1 MIRINLLPV
10 KETEL
15 AARRSQEIRLVVL
28 MLLLLALGIVADRVR
43 YSRTMAQLD
52 QEAADLEAEL
62 VVLREKVAEATRL
75 DQQRKDLDTKLK
87 VIAELSQKRVGPA
100 GVLRDLS
107 KATPDRLWL
116 TDVTESAGAATIA
129 GKALDN
135 QTIADFLR
143 ALANSPYFK
152 NVDLSETTQDEQ
164 EGFKLKKFLIRANI
178 DYAAKPD
185 AFGDAAVPGAA
196 GDAGKPGAPAEGQTA
211 PSPATSG
218 EPALGGAKP
227 EGAP

>member
-28 MLLLLALGIVADRVR
+28 MLALLAVGIVADRVR
-43 YSRTMAQLD
+43 AGRTMARLD

-62 VVLREKVAEATRL
+62 VVLRERVAEATRL
-75 DQQRKDLDTKLK
+75 EQQRKDLDTKLK

-107 KATPDRLWL
+107 RATPDRLWL
-116 TDVTESAGAATIA
+116 LDLTESAGAATVT

-143 ALANSPYFK
+143 ALATSQYFTG
-152 NVDLSETTQDEQ
+152 VDLSETTQDEQ
-164 EGFKLKKFLIRANI
+164 GGDVKLKKFLIRANVN
-178 DYAAKPD
+178 YAAKP
-185 AFGDAAVPGAA
+185 AAAAPGAA
-196 GDAGKPGAPAEGQTA
+196 P
-211 PSPATSG
+211 
-218 EPALGGAKP
+218 P
-227 EGAP
+227 EGAPPPADAARPAPGATPAEKPASATKGPP

>member
-1 MIRINLLPV
+1 MIRVNLLPV

-28 MLLLLALGIVADRVR
+28 VFLLLALGIVADRIR
-43 YSRTMAQLD
+43 HGRTVARLD

-62 VVLREKVAEATRL
+62 VVIREQVAEATRL

-107 KATPDRLWL
+107 RATPDRLWMIDL
-116 TDVTESAGAATIA
+116 TESAGAATFS

-143 ALANSPYFK
+143 SLANSPYFTG
-152 NVDLSETTQDEQ
+152 VDLSETTQDEQ
-164 EGFKLKKFLIRANI
+164 DAGLKLKKFLIRANI
-178 DYAAKPD
+178 NY
-185 AFGDAAVPGAA
+185 AAVPKGTAA
-196 GDAGKPGAPAEGQTA
+196 EPVGSAPPGAGA
-211 PSPATSG
+211 PSP
-218 EPALGGAKP
+218 
-227 EGAP
+227 

>member
-28 MLLLLALGIVADRVR
+28 VLALLAVGIVADRVR
-43 YSRTMAQLD
+43 AGRTMARLD

-62 VVLREKVAEATRL
+62 VVLRERVAEATRL
-75 DQQRKDLDTKLK
+75 EQQRKDLDTKLK

-107 KATPDRLWL
+107 RATPDRLWL
-116 TDVTESAGAATIA
+116 LDVTESAGAATVS

-143 ALANSPYFK
+143 ALANSPYFTG
-152 NVDLSETTQDEQ
+152 VDLSETTQDEQ
-164 EGFKLKKFLIRANI
+164 GGGIKLKKFLLRANVN
-178 DYAAKPD
+178 YAAKPAED
-185 AFGDAAVPGAA
+185 AEPPPPAGAAAPADAAKPAA
-196 GDAGKPGAPAEGQTA
+196 IPPA
-211 PSPATSG
+211 
-218 EPALGGAKP
+218 AKP
-227 EGAP
+227 SDAKGPR

>member
-28 MLLLLALGIVADRVR
+28 MLVLLAIGIVADRVR
-43 YSRTMAQLD
+43 AGRTVARLD
-52 QEAADLEAEL
+52 QEAAELEAQL
-62 VVLREKVAEATRL
+62 VVIRERVAEATRL

-107 KATPDRLWL
+107 RATPDRLWL
-116 TDVTESAGAATIA
+116 LDLTESGGAATVT
-129 GKALDN
+129 GRALDN

-143 ALANSPYFK
+143 ALANSPYFTG
-152 NVDLSETTQDEQ
+152 VDLSETTQDEQ
-164 EGFKLKKFLIRANI
+164 TAGIKLKKFLLRANVN
-178 DYAAKPD
+178 YAAKP
-185 AFGDAAVPGAA
+185 ADAAAPPAGAA
-196 GDAGKPGAPAEGQTA
+196 APTDAAKPAPAAAPAEKPAAA
-211 PSPATSG
+211 PKGPR
-218 EPALGGAKP
+218 
-227 EGAP
+227 

>member
-28 MLLLLALGIVADRVR
+28 VLLLLAIGIVADRVR
-43 YSRTMAQLD
+43 AGRTIARLD
-52 QEAADLEAEL
+52 QAAADLESEL
-62 VVLREKVAEATRL
+62 VVLRERVAEATRL
-75 DQQRKDLDTKLK
+75 EQQRKDLDTKLK

-107 KATPDRLWL
+107 RATPDRLWL
-116 TDVTESAGAATIA
+116 LDVTESAGAATVT

-152 NVDLSETTQDEQ
+152 GVDLSETTQDEQ
-164 EGFKLKKFLIRANI
+164 AGGIKLKKFLLRANVN
-178 DYAAKPD
+178 YAAKPTDEAEPPPAEGASSPAD
-185 AFGDAAVPGAA
+185 ASKPAA
-196 GDAGKPGAPAEGQTA
+196 GAPAEK
-211 PSPATSG
+211 PA
-218 EPALGGAKP
+218 GAK
-227 EGAP
+227 GAR